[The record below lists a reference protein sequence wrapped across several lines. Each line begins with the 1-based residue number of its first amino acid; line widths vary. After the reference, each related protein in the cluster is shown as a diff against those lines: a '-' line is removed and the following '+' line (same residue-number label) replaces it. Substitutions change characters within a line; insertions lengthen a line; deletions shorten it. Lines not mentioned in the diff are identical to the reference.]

1 MGQER
6 QPLLYCIADGFYMA
20 QEMAARCQAAGLR
33 TLLVRGIPRT
43 PREAGYDAVVMAL
56 RLQAIPPSEAVQK
69 SLRGLHWL
77 HMRQDA
83 GLMLACSAKASL
95 IRAGNILPV
104 VDAMMAERLLDC
116 TVFFPPLPQKRR
128 TRPGAFVLSDVE
140 PEEKPLRTYA
150 DELEALAA
158 EVGRHDSM
166 RLSKES
172 AAEAAEEALRLRIQH
187 FQQQYGSC
195 YLLNDCEEAAQV
207 KKIAGLFDRR
217 NALFVGRPQELA
229 LLLPEQSGAR
239 SDAGPTET
247 AGRGIVLAGSCAPIV
262 LQQISTFRTMRGP
275 EACYRLLPVRLMS
288 REQKR
293 ADIWRWIAASKG
305 DILISSSE
313 AAERVRENRHLGRN
327 RLFGLLEQYMSAI
340 AEQTLGAGFRRV
352 VIAGSETADAVL
364 AVLGWRQFEVLARAA
379 EEIPVLMPLQQ
390 PDVRIVFKHGSQG
403 GRDFFWRALR
413 QMGSE
418 KAD

>member
-1 MGQER
+1 
-6 QPLLYCIADGFYMA
+6 
-20 QEMAARCQAAGLR
+20 
-33 TLLVRGIPRT
+33 
-43 PREAGYDAVVMAL
+43 
-56 RLQAIPPSEAVQK
+56 
-69 SLRGLHWL
+69 
-77 HMRQDA
+77 
-83 GLMLACSAKASL
+83 
-95 IRAGNILPV
+95 
-104 VDAMMAERLLDC
+104 
-116 TVFFPPLPQKRR
+116 
-128 TRPGAFVLSDVE
+128 
-140 PEEKPLRTYA
+140 
-150 DELEALAA
+150 
-158 EVGRHDSM
+158 
-166 RLSKES
+166 
-172 AAEAAEEALRLRIQH
+172 
-187 FQQQYGSC
+187 
-195 YLLNDCEEAAQV
+195 
-207 KKIAGLFDRR
+207 
-217 NALFVGRPQELA
+217 
-229 LLLPEQSGAR
+229 
-239 SDAGPTET
+239 
-247 AGRGIVLAGSCAPIV
+247 
-262 LQQISTFRTMRGP
+262 MRGP

-340 AEQTLGAGFRRV
+340 AEQTLRAGFRRV